1 MIPILTREEVQ
12 EKLNNKETFILDF
25 YADWCGP
32 CRMLSES
39 LNTLLNE
46 EKDFPIYKFNIE
58 DDKDFAVQHG
68 VRSIPFLK
76 FFKEGEDFKQKVGM
90 ISNQIIKEEYQSML
104 N

>member
-1 MIPILTREEVQ
+1 MIQVLTREEVQ
-12 EKLNNKETFILDF
+12 QKLNNKETFVLDF

-32 CRMLSES
+32 CRMLGQNLTSLLSEQ
-39 LNTLLNE
+39 
-46 EKDFPIYKFNIE
+46 KDFPIYKFDIE
-58 DDKDFAVQHG
+58 ADREFAVQHG

-90 ISNQIIKEEYQSML
+90 VSNQIIKEEYQSML